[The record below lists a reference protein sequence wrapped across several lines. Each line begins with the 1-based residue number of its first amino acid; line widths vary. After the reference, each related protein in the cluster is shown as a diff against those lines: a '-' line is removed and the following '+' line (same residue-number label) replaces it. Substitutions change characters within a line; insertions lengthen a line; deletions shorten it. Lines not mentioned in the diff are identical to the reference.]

1 MRSSAGHRACVRTAT
16 APAISFQT
24 SCQVPMRRALMRRES
39 QIIGLAPHQGNL
51 VITYLK
57 LSSLTKTIE
66 HDIDNLST
74 LTTPISFMALIF

>member
-51 VITYLK
+51 VIRYSKLTPVTTYN
-57 LSSLTKTIE
+57 
-66 HDIDNLST
+66 DNNANIPSGSYYS
-74 LTTPISFMALIF
+74 I